1 MPVKLRHLKTSC
13 SEFKEKEIH
22 IHFERVCDEL
32 FKAKKKKKILF
43 VTAFQTPNEK
53 VSEVSYRVGYH
64 IVLAREM
71 HTKA

>member
-1 MPVKLRHLKTSC
+1 MVPVKLKHLKTNC

-32 FKAKKKKKILF
+32 FKAKKKKKFF
-43 VTAFQTPNEK
+43 VTAFQTTNEK
-53 VSEVSYRVGYH
+53 VSEASYRVGYH